1 MHMLTAH
8 SLVTVQPARI
18 ADAVALAEVFRLTWR
33 NTYTAILPHSY
44 LEETTKRRGVA
55 WWRSSIRS
63 QGTVSV
69 LKFDG
74 RVVGYATCG
83 HSRNAVQHHGQPQG
97 EIYELYIRPEY
108 QGVGLGELLFEA
120 CRHRLD
126 EQCLRGLIV
135 WCLADNTPAA
145 AFYERRGG
153 LAIASC
159 IEIIGGASI
168 RKIAFAW
175 DE

>member
-1 MHMLTAH
+1 M
-8 SLVTVQPARI
+8 
-18 ADAVALAEVFRLTWR
+18 
-33 NTYTAILPHSY
+33 
-44 LEETTKRRGVA
+44 
-55 WWRSSIRS
+55 
-63 QGTVSV
+63 

-74 RVVGYATCG
+74 SVVGYATCG
-83 HSRNAVQHHGQPQG
+83 RSRNALQRNSLYQG

-126 EQCLRGLIV
+126 ELSLRGLIV
-135 WCLADNTPAA
+135 WCLAENMPAT

-153 LAIASC
+153 VAIASC
-159 IEIIGGASI
+159 AEAMGGANV